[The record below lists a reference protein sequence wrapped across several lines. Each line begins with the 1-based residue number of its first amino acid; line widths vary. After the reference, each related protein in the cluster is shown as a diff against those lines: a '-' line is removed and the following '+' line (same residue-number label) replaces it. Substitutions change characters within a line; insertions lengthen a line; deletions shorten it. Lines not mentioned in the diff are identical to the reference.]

1 MKVLLII
8 LSIVLLLS
16 CTKNCGKA
24 TYYSFNDNELSFL
37 LLKDSAVGINPMRFY
52 CYNENNKYLLN
63 STDTINSLLKSYVSQ
78 NKYDAY
84 KCLKYMID
92 GNFSINFT
100 LNNYINT
107 ISIHLLKNDSYCNE
121 KLYKNINIESCN
133 LDEYYDCIK
142 STPKCFESECC
153 ETDAVYTIDSVSFNN
168 QKYEAYFFTFEQ
180 GYSEIKEVVFV
191 KNIGFVKIK
200 DFNGNEMVL
209 IK

>member
-8 LSIVLLLS
+8 LSITLLFS
-16 CTKNCGKA
+16 CTKNCEKA

-37 LLKDSAVGINPMRFY
+37 LLKDSAVGIDPMRFDY
-52 CYNENNKYLLN
+52 YNYDTKYLLN
-63 STDTINSLLKSYVSQ
+63 STDTISAGLQTYIYQ
-78 NKYDAY
+78 HEYDAY

-92 GNFSINFT
+92 GEFNINFT
-100 LNNYINT
+100 LNNYVNT

-153 ETDAVYTIDSVSFNN
+153 ETDADYIIDSVSFNN
-168 QKYEAYFFTFEQ
+168 KKYEAYFFTFEQ

-191 KNIGFVKIK
+191 KNIGFIKIK
-200 DFNGNEMVL
+200 DFNNNEMVL